1 MMVSD
6 GSESTP
12 PGRVA
17 EGLGESDHDLLTFS
31 EAGDRLQA
39 EITRAAERVAELRA
53 ADDTDA
59 VGRARQRLAA
69 LQEAARRIDDHR
81 INDAAFEKFFG
92 YPARRDGEGSPT
104 D

>member
-1 MMVSD
+1 
-6 GSESTP
+6 
-12 PGRVA
+12 
-17 EGLGESDHDLLTFS
+17 
-31 EAGDRLQA
+31 
-39 EITRAAERVAELRA
+39 
-53 ADDTDA
+53 
-59 VGRARQRLAA
+59 